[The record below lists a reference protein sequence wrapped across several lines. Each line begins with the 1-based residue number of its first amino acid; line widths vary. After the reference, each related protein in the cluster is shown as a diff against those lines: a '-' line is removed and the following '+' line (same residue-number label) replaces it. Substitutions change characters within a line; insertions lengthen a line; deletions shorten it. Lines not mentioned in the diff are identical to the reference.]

1 MVGVAYGPHSDLG
14 TEANTEVAKKRKGD
28 AGVRSVGKW
37 VKVAEKKVAAT
48 PKGTTAPKAAIVSK
62 GTTVALSKP
71 ASVLLKA
78 TLKAGA
84 PPKATAAK
92 AMSLA
97 VPSTVG
103 GVLALKAATM
113 RQQGPQSS
121 MKAGML
127 KLKAGM
133 KSLVSAE
140 PSLEWTA
147 KQSKAA
153 KVSSSVPASTQNNC
167 DPFVIHRVE
176 YCSMLGVTSMM
187 SSSISLSGE
196 SSASESA

>member
-1 MVGVAYGPHSDLG
+1 MVGVAYGPRSDLG

-28 AGVRSVGKW
+28 ADVRLVGKW

-48 PKGTTAPKAAIVSK
+48 PKGMTALKAAIVSK
-62 GTTVALSKP
+62 GTTVASSKP

-84 PPKATAAK
+84 PPKATVAK

-103 GVLALKAATM
+103 GVLTT
-113 RQQGPQSS
+113 
-121 MKAGML
+121 KAGML

-133 KSLVSAE
+133 KSPASVE

-147 KQSKAA
+147 KQSKAT

-187 SSSISLSGE
+187 SSSSSLSGE